1 MIRPTS
7 IIPVSC
13 DTSICSLYSSERIDE
28 NRIKYSLNIDG
39 SENTDDSLSTYY
51 GYGHWWLRSAA
62 VNLSAYWVG
71 MIGRGSGES
80 GGVFIDRGG
89 RAKGCSPLIVLG

>member
-1 MIRPTS
+1 M
-7 IIPVSC
+7 
-13 DTSICSLYSSERIDE
+13 DE

-51 GYGHWWLRSAA
+51 GYGHWWLRSAGA
-62 VNLSAYWVG
+62 SLSAHWVG
-71 MIGRGSGES
+71 MIDRKS
-80 GGVFIDRGG
+80 GGVFADRGG